1 MMMLSQSGSLRLDTH
16 NGSASNHPK
25 ATIDLPA
32 HLTAQQNDLF
42 DRVFAFAFDVLGLQ
56 AVQLRPRPADQG
68 ASQTPTVYPAFSS
81 NSSSCAQRAKGSKS
95 CALITVTVPRASAP
109 AASRHH
115 GSATISPFL
124 MMRAM

>member
-16 NGSASNHPK
+16 NDSASNHPK

-68 ASQTPTVYPAFSS
+68 ARSPVFS
-81 NSSSCAQRAKGSKS
+81 RGDGSG
-95 CALITVTVPRASAP
+95 AD
-109 AASRHH
+109 
-115 GSATISPFL
+115 GYQG
-124 MMRAM
+124 